1 MKYNNL
7 HELIGKSMSSRRYF
21 LSLPVEK
28 QMRLHECDE
37 LIHSAAELHSFAD
50 IIVKYDRSVKISES
64 LDRYFG

>member
-7 HELIGKSMSSRRYF
+7 HELINNSMSSRRYF

-28 QMRLHECDE
+28 QMRLHDCDS
-37 LIHSAAELHSFAD
+37 LIHSADELHRFSD
-50 IIVKYDRSVKISES
+50 VIVKYDRSVRISES